1 MGVAVFQYNFIAKNV
16 QLLTKMEG
24 WIWTCDPSPSQ
35 LMWMLLACGLYFLWW
50 CLGSFGQPE
59 DPKKILEKLCPH
71 RGSIRHLQGSGPF
84 QVRRTRVIYYYH
96 KGPGGDTVKME
107 SLWIFS
113 NKGIGEGNGNPL
125 QYSYLGN
132 PMDRGAWWA
141 TVHGVT
147 KSWARQNDLA
157 TNHTLTKSHTMELW
171 FHTNHSMHGV
181 LGGCFLISLCLYFPL
196 SLSFFTF

>member
-125 QYSYLGN
+125 QCSCLEN
-132 PMDRGAWWA
+132 PRDGGAWWA
-141 TVHGVT
+141 AVYGVT
-147 KSWARQNDLA
+147 QSRTQLKWLS
-157 TNHTLTKSHTMELW
+157 SS
-171 FHTNHSMHGV
+171 SM
-181 LGGCFLISLCLYFPL
+181 L
-196 SLSFFTF
+196 SLWLGNLFLQADLLC